1 MDQQT
6 TPSLGD
12 AIRRS
17 GLGIALFA
25 VLAAAIIAITQVNTK
40 EQIAQNQAEAAA
52 RALFEIYPQSID
64 EQLYQHRLA
73 LPSGALGH
81 SDSMHAFQAIEQQT
95 VRGVILPVRTSEGYS
110 GDIDLL
116 VGINRD
122 GSIAG
127 VRIVSHRE
135 TPGLGDNVEL
145 SKSDWVLSFN
155 GRTRDS
161 SEDPAWAVRKDGGDF
176 DQFTGATITPRAV
189 VSATAEALDYFEA
202 NRTELLK
209 PVVSPAVPPT
219 GVDA

>member
-1 MDQQT
+1 MEEQQNI
-6 TPSLGD
+6 SLGD

-40 EQIAQNQAEAAA
+40 DRIAANQAEAAA

-64 EQLYQHRLA
+64 EQLYEHRLT
-73 LPSGALGH
+73 LPSGTLGH
-81 SDSMHAFQAIEQQT
+81 SDAIYAFQAIQQQN
-95 VRGVILPVRTSEGYS
+95 VHGVILPVRTSEGYS

-145 SKSDWVLSFN
+145 SKSDWILSFD

-161 SEDPAWAVRKDGGDF
+161 SEDPNWAVRKDGGQF

-189 VSATAEALDYFEA
+189 VSATAEALDFFEA
-202 NRTELLK
+202 NRAELLK
-209 PVVSPAVPPT
+209 PVAPEKGA
-219 GVDA
+219 DA